1 MDANADQPSGVMGL
15 PTTFANRRIL
25 VLSVEARGEAARVAL
40 ATFHEIA
47 VDKTAQATA
56 RIGAARA
63 LGEIAG
69 LLGVGKET
77 LGSGK
82 EPQEMSTDELHD
94 LVGKLSGELAGRA
107 KPIVPRSEP
116 NLRQVTDLLD

>member
-1 MDANADQPSGVMGL
+1 ML
-15 PTTFANRRIL
+15 PKKFANRRLLIINPQQ
-25 VLSVEARGEAARVAL
+25 RFEAARVAL

-47 VDKTAQATA
+47 ADKTAQATA

-107 KPIVPRSEP
+107 KPITPRSEP
-116 NLRQVTDLLD
+116 SLRQVTDLLD